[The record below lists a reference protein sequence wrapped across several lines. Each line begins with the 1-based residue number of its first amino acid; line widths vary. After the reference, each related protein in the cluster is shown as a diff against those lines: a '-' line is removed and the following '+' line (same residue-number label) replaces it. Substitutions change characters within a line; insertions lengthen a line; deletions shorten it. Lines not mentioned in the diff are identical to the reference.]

1 MPTEDAGYELVT
13 RIRLGDDTY
22 SEEELIDDLNTMYDD
37 SYPFLLTDGV
47 TFYFASNEEDRTL
60 GGYDIF
66 VTKYNINTDEYSD
79 PEQLPMPFNSP
90 YNDYMMAIDEVNHVG
105 WFASDRYQPEGK
117 VCIYIFLYEKT
128 PEFYF
133 PEDRSLRLRQL
144 ARLVSIRETWKDGV
158 DYKPVLEK
166 IRNMQPAEKKT
177 PAKNAIAFVVTD
189 RIVYTTL
196 SQFKSKEA
204 RDLFVKSQELRRV
217 ISANETELDRLRKE
231 YSAGKNL
238 SATAGRIQELE
249 KLLMTLYPQPED
261 YGETKSGSGIVVFAK
276 EIKTFNIV
284 SMDLF
289 VLLIVALCI
298 VALAV
303 FFYFVPFLLWISAL
317 VSGVHISLVQL
328 FLMRI
333 RKVPPQIIVRA
344 MIEAHK
350 AGLKSITRDELEAH
364 YWAGGRVERVVHA
377 LVSAAK
383 ANIDLGFQMAT
394 AIDLAGR
401 DVFEAV
407 QMSVNP
413 KVIDSAS
420 GCGGCQRRHSAYCQ
434 SPGNGAC
441 QHSPIGGRSR
451 RRYRFGSCGRR
462 YRVVYRLVRVA

>member
-1 MPTEDAGYELVT
+1 M
-13 RIRLGDDTY
+13 
-22 SEEELIDDLNTMYDD
+22 
-37 SYPFLLTDGV
+37 
-47 TFYFASNEEDRTL
+47 

-90 YNDYMMAIDEVNHVG
+90 YNAYMMAIHEVNHVG
-105 WFASDRYQPEGK
+105 WIASERNQPEGK

-231 YSAGKNL
+231 YLAGKNL

-261 YGETKSGSGIVVFAK
+261 YEKQSREAELS
-276 EIKTFNIV
+276 
-284 SMDLF
+284 
-289 VLLIVALCI
+289 
-298 VALAV
+298 
-303 FFYFVPFLLWISAL
+303 FL
-317 VSGVHISLVQL
+317 Q
-328 FLMRI
+328 
-333 RKVPPQIIVRA
+333 K
-344 MIEAHK
+344 K
-350 AGLKSITRDELEAH
+350 
-364 YWAGGRVERVVHA
+364 
-377 LVSAAK
+377 
-383 ANIDLGFQMAT
+383 
-394 AIDLAGR
+394 
-401 DVFEAV
+401 
-407 QMSVNP
+407 
-413 KVIDSAS
+413 
-420 GCGGCQRRHSAYCQ
+420 
-434 SPGNGAC
+434 
-441 QHSPIGGRSR
+441 
-451 RRYRFGSCGRR
+451 
-462 YRVVYRLVRVA
+462 